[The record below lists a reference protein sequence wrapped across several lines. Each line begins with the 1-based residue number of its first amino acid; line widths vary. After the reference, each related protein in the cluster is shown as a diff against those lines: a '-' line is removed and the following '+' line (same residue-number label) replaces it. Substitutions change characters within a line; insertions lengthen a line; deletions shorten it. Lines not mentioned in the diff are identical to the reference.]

1 MVRVGKDGL
10 TQSVEE
16 AVSEAFNTRELLKI
30 RVLAGDVR
38 DIAHELAGCLE
49 GVQVVHTIGHVA
61 VLYRPDPD
69 RPVIELP

>member
-1 MVRVGKDGL
+1 MRVGKDGL
-10 TQSVEE
+10 TTSVEE

-38 DIAHELAGCLE
+38 DIAHDIAGRLDD
-49 GVQVVHTIGHVA
+49 VRVVHTIGHVA